1 MDRPRGSFLL
11 YAVAFGALVVAGV
24 LIGVAAITFLDNLAL
39 LWASVALS
47 ALATV
52 SALASVLV
60 PRR

>member
-11 YAVAFGALVVAGV
+11 YGVAFAALVIAGAL
-24 LIGVAAITFLDNLAL
+24 IGIAAITFLDNLTL

-47 ALATV
+47 VVATV
-52 SALASVLV
+52 AAIAGIVV

>member
-11 YAVAFGALVVAGV
+11 YAVAFSALVIAGAL
-24 LIGVAAITFLDNLAL
+24 IGIAAITFLDNLTL

-47 ALATV
+47 VVATV
-52 SALASVLV
+52 AAIAGIVV